1 MRPQGF
7 TLIEL
12 LVALA
17 ILAIISAVAMP
28 IYTQYSIRTF
38 RADAQKDLMT
48 CAQGLERAASRNF
61 SYAMVLDTDADG
73 VGDAS
78 TGAVTPN
85 ICTPTTTLYDIT
97 VQAADASTFTL
108 RATPTGGTV
117 VDDGMLEIDGSGA
130 RRWDENNNGAF
141 GDAGEDDWK
150 D

>member
-1 MRPQGF
+1 MRNRGF

-17 ILAIISAVAMP
+17 ILAIISAIALP

-38 RADAQKDLMT
+38 RTDAQKDLMA
-48 CAQGLERAASRNF
+48 CAQGMERAASRNF
-61 SYAMVLDTDADG
+61 SYAMALDTDGDG

-78 TGAVTPN
+78 TGAVTASV
-85 ICTPTTTLYDIT
+85 CTPTSTLYDVT
-97 VQAADASTFTL
+97 VQVADANTFTL
-108 RATPTGGTV
+108 RATPNGGAV
-117 VDDGMLEIDGSGA
+117 VDNGMLELDATGA

-150 D
+150 E